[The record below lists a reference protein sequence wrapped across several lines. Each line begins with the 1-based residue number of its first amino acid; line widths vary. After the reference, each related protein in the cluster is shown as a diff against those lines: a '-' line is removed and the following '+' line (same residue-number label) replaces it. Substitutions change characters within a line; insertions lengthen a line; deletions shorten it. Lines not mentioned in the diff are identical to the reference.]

1 MELTYHFR
9 KLVRAQ
15 VLLGIVAFCIAEQN
29 PMMLVAAGS
38 LALLSWYIVEGPTG
52 KPLPRWAIN
61 IGAVAAV
68 AWLLMDIFSLH
79 QGQIIIAM
87 GHFTIWLQILE
98 LYANKTNRDY
108 GLILVLSLTQMV
120 GASILSVS
128 IIYGVLLVAY
138 CVLALFTVLIF
149 HFKSIND
156 FVNEANRSASAES
169 DAVPRPKPVVGRGY
183 RWQFRLTAGA
193 VGGMCAVIAV
203 IVFLLLPRRAPVG
216 STSGLHGPQGPP
228 TVGFSSQVRLGGPAP
243 RVGSREPIMHVAIDR
258 DGENAGSNDTTF
270 HIRGIALDRYDPY
283 RHTWERSS
291 PATLRDAQLRF
302 DDDGFIG
309 FAELREDVSTYHAQF
324 TLRAASGGVLFTLHP
339 VAELRSVALD
349 AVQFN
354 PTDQKL
360 AAHGAIPGAL
370 VYHTTSPVRP
380 PDGLFEHYKQ
390 HQTIRAA
397 EQPDI
402 DPDIRVLPERDTVN
416 YARYWPVDT
425 VNLRQYTQDLLRR
438 IDPQLQRDPEAV
450 TTSIDRRI
458 ATLLAGHLSRRFT
471 YDLTNPPIEKG
482 KDPILAF
489 LYNQKQGHCE
499 LFAAGMAA
507 MCRSIGIPARVVN
520 GFMAAE
526 YNAIGDYYVIRQNN
540 AHAWCEV
547 YCGDDGWVAFDPT
560 PSSEAAA
567 EHRAS
572 RDWTTGARELY
583 EHLQYLWLRS
593 VVTYDRDTRDDVINN
608 INRSISQAAHDDATW
623 FGRTYISIKRFL
635 YNWRF
640 DRFSYT
646 LMAVIVVFII
656 IGIASIVRT
665 LMLRRKRLVALQL
678 TRLPRRDRRR
688 LSRQLRFYLNMLEML
703 DRHGYIRPEWQTP
716 KSFAEQLVSA
726 APRRFDPVVRLT
738 DHFYEVRF
746 GHRDLDD
753 TRQQS
758 IRAELK
764 ALESNLAGATDS

>member
-1 MELTYHFR
+1 VELTYHFR

-349 AVQFN
+349 AVQRVYAYILAR
-354 PTDQKL
+354 PARL
-360 AAHGAIPGAL
+360 AAYALSAALIGMTFEPDAGAAVVGQEFSVL
-370 VYHTTSPVRP
+370 
-380 PDGLFEHYKQ
+380 LQF
-390 HQTIRAA
+390 TIRFPLDDRLVEVEVEDALEFFTRRHFQHA
-397 EQPDI
+397 LA
-402 DPDIRVLPERDTVN
+402 VG
-416 YARYWPVDT
+416 AGH
-425 VNLRQYTQDLLRR
+425 DLGLRR
-438 IDPQLQRDPEAV
+438 LGFR
-450 TTSIDRRI
+450 
-458 ATLLAGHLSRRFT
+458 LH
-471 YDLTNPPIEKG
+471 DL
-482 KDPILAF
+482 F
-489 LYNQKQGHCE
+489 L
-499 LFAAGMAA
+499 
-507 MCRSIGIPARVVN
+507 
-520 GFMAAE
+520 
-526 YNAIGDYYVIRQNN
+526 
-540 AHAWCEV
+540 
-547 YCGDDGWVAFDPT
+547 
-560 PSSEAAA
+560 
-567 EHRAS
+567 HR
-572 RDWTTGARELY
+572 
-583 EHLQYLWLRS
+583 
-593 VVTYDRDTRDDVINN
+593 
-608 INRSISQAAHDDATW
+608 W
-623 FGRTYISIKRFL
+623 FGRH
-635 YNWRF
+635 
-640 DRFSYT
+640 
-646 LMAVIVVFII
+646 
-656 IGIASIVRT
+656 
-665 LMLRRKRLVALQL
+665 RLFF
-678 TRLPRRDRRR
+678 RL
-688 LSRQLRFYLNMLEML
+688 LCSSTTCQQCH
-703 DRHGYIRPEWQTP
+703 RHENSQQT
-716 KSFAEQLVSA
+716 
-726 APRRFDPVVRLT
+726 T
-738 DHFYEVRF
+738 
-746 GHRDLDD
+746 
-753 TRQQS
+753 
-758 IRAELK
+758 
-764 ALESNLAGATDS
+764 NLCYCHD